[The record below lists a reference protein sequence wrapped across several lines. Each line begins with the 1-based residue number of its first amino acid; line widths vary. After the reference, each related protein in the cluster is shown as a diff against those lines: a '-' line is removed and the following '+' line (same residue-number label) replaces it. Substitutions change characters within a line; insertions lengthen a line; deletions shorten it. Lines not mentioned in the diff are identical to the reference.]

1 MLLIDELMIEYAKR
15 FKNGFPSYQI
25 MSSHD
30 EGETIDIIK
39 ECLEKNKDA
48 YQLGYVTDNEDTV
61 Y

>member
-1 MLLIDELMIEYAKR
+1 MIEYAKR